1 MLRLALLEMAGF
13 ILCRGATTR
22 MVQALSETLRHR
34 RNQRIVLLVAYG
46 GERSGVAA
54 RARQEEVCLHC
65 KSLRAHYPREEI
77 QGHENSHKGLR
88 NDRRR
93 SRRSN
98 GVLSFSA
105 AAELWLHQDTAQGH
119 RKSARS
125 LAAQRRRIQ
134 ARQLVERGSLQ
145 RLSQRRHY
153 LLLLQRAEVA
163 R

>member
-34 RNQRIVLLVAYG
+34 RNQRIVLLMAYG
-46 GERSGVAA
+46 GERPGVAA

-77 QGHENSHKGLR
+77 QGHENFGKGLR

-93 SRRSN
+93 SRRPN
-98 GVLSFSA
+98 GLLPFSA
-105 AAELWLHQDTAQGH
+105 AAELSLHQGTAQEH
-119 RKSARS
+119 CKSARS
-125 LAAQRRRIQ
+125 LEAQRSRIQ
-134 ARQLVERGSLQ
+134 ARQLVERGCLQ
-145 RLSQRRHY
+145 RLSQSRHH
-153 LLLLQRAEVA
+153 LLLLQRAEIA